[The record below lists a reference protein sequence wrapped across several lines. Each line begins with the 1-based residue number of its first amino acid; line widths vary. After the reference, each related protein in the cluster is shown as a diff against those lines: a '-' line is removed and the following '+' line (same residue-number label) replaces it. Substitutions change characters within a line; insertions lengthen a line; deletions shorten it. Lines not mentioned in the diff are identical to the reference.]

1 MGMDT
6 HPREATLSER
16 FCPSSEKESSLKEM
30 NLLCSEGTVR
40 AENKHD
46 VILVIFLTKLAENVS
61 GMSTPF
67 EYDLPEGLDV

>member
-1 MGMDT
+1 
-6 HPREATLSER
+6 
-16 FCPSSEKESSLKEM
+16 M

-40 AENKHD
+40 AENKQD